1 MESRVNKYNDESVMS
16 RAKKNESLYENVND
30 TEIDSFDINSNST
43 ILGNNNSTIDIDR
56 LRDMLDKKYREEPHN
71 RPIINN
77 DDNLPKEEINLDE
90 TREYDINTIL
100 DKAKENKESDY
111 DVERLKKLR
120 NTQVDILNSLD
131 IDNKM
136 DDEHDN
142 MMDDKAIPSGE
153 GEKLLNLINTIN
165 ITEATQRVNKLD
177 PLDLLSDLKGSDE
190 NTVVMGASDDD
201 MVNTTTNISVLPK
214 STANSDGQIDKSFYT
229 TSNMFTQSDFDD
241 FNDLKE
247 EVSSTKIIIKIL
259 IVVVV
264 LAFIVGIVF
273 LLNRILGWGLF

>member
-1 MESRVNKYNDESVMS
+1 MESRANKYNEDGLMS
-16 RAKKNESLYENVND
+16 RTKKNENLYENVND
-30 TEIDSFDINSNST
+30 TEIDSFDINSNTT
-43 ILGNNNSTIDIDR
+43 ILGNNNSTIDIDK

-71 RPIINN
+71 RAILDNN
-77 DDNLPKEEINLDE
+77 EDGPKQEINLDE

-111 DVERLKKLR
+111 EVERLKKLR

-131 IDNKM
+131 INNNINDNG
-136 DDEHDN
+136 DIGNE
-142 MMDDKAIPSGE
+142 KAISNGE
-153 GEKLLNLINTIN
+153 SQKLLDLINTIN
-165 ITEATQRVNKLD
+165 ITEATQQVGKLD
-177 PLDLLSDLKGSDE
+177 PLDLLSDLKGNDE
-190 NTVVMGASDDD
+190 NTVVMGANDNDLSQTETDIKGND
-201 MVNTTTNISVLPK
+201 
-214 STANSDGQIDKSFYT
+214 QIDKSFYT

-259 IVVVV
+259 VVVV
-264 LAFIVGIVF
+264 VIAFIVGVVF

>member
-16 RAKKNESLYENVND
+16 RTKKNESLYENVND
-30 TEIDSFDINSNST
+30 TDIDSFDINSNTT
-43 ILGNNNSTIDIDR
+43 ILGNNNSTIDIDK

-71 RPIINN
+71 RTIINN
-77 DDNLPKEEINLDE
+77 NDNSIKEEINLDE

-111 DVERLKKLR
+111 DIERLKKLR

-131 IDNKM
+131 INSKPT
-136 DDEHDN
+136 DDSEEIS
-142 MMDDKAIPSGE
+142 DDKAISSGE
-153 GEKLLNLINTIN
+153 KEKLLDLINTIN
-165 ITEATQRVNKLD
+165 ITEATQHINKLD
-177 PLDLLSDLKGSDE
+177 PLDLLSDLKGNDE
-190 NTVVMGASDDD
+190 NTVVMGAKDSD
-201 MVNTTTNISVLPK
+201 MVNTDTDISIIPK
-214 STANSDGQIDKSFYT
+214 KEQDGQIDKSFYT

>member
-1 MESRVNKYNDESVMS
+1 MESRANKYNEDGLMS
-16 RAKKNESLYENVND
+16 RTKKNENLYENVND
-30 TEIDSFDINSNST
+30 TEIDSFDINSNTT
-43 ILGNNNSTIDIDR
+43 ILGNNNSTIDIDK

-71 RPIINN
+71 RAILDNN
-77 DDNLPKEEINLDE
+77 EDGPKQEINLDE

-111 DVERLKKLR
+111 EVERLKKLR

-131 IDNKM
+131 INNNINDNV
-136 DDEHDN
+136 DIGNE
-142 MMDDKAIPSGE
+142 KAISNGE
-153 GEKLLNLINTIN
+153 SQKLLDLINTIN
-165 ITEATQRVNKLD
+165 ITEATQQVGKLD
-177 PLDLLSDLKGSDE
+177 PLDLLSDLKGNDE
-190 NTVVMGASDDD
+190 NTVVMGANDNDLSQTETDIKGND
-201 MVNTTTNISVLPK
+201 
-214 STANSDGQIDKSFYT
+214 QIDKSFYT

-259 IVVVV
+259 VVVV
-264 LAFIVGIVF
+264 VIAFIVGVVF

>member
-1 MESRVNKYNDESVMS
+1 MESRANKYNEDCLMS
-16 RAKKNESLYENVND
+16 RTKKNENLYENVND
-30 TEIDSFDINSNST
+30 TEIDSFDINSNTT
-43 ILGNNNSTIDIDR
+43 ILGNNNSTIDIDK

-71 RPIINN
+71 RAILDNN
-77 DDNLPKEEINLDE
+77 EDGPKQEINLDE

-111 DVERLKKLR
+111 EVERLKKLR

-131 IDNKM
+131 INNNNVNDNG
-136 DDEHDN
+136 DIGNE
-142 MMDDKAIPSGE
+142 KAISNGE
-153 GEKLLNLINTIN
+153 SQKLLDLINTIN
-165 ITEATQRVNKLD
+165 ITEATQQVGKLD
-177 PLDLLSDLKGSDE
+177 PLDLLSDLKGNDE
-190 NTVVMGASDDD
+190 NTVVMGANDNDLSQTETDIKGND
-201 MVNTTTNISVLPK
+201 
-214 STANSDGQIDKSFYT
+214 QIDKSFYT

-259 IVVVV
+259 VVVV
-264 LAFIVGIVF
+264 VIAFIVGVVF